1 MDLNPIDV
9 FVNVAR
15 LFLPG
20 VNLVFAIIGLFGLY
34 TGYRA
39 LYDAYRTV
47 RGDQA
52 PGIMPKEAILP
63 VLFLAGAAIV
73 VPVVLWQGAN
83 TFVLGGSQTYN
94 MFSYLQDTNTD
105 STCTNLSRA
114 LTQLCML
121 MGSLSVL
128 RAGLLAYSRQTEPGR
143 GLSYSGPI
151 TYFVGGVFLFFIND
165 LTWLISNTAHV
176 SLGMDSICTALSTS
190 TGG

>member
-1 MDLNPIDV
+1 MDMNPIDV

-34 TGYRA
+34 AGYKA

-63 VLFLAGAAIV
+63 VLFLAGGAIV

-83 TFVLGGSQTYN
+83 TFVLGGTQTYN
-94 MFSYLQDTNTD
+94 MFSYLQQTDTD

-114 LTQLCML
+114 LTQLCMF

-128 RAGLLAYSRQTEPGR
+128 RAAVLIYGRQTEPGR
-143 GLSYSGPI
+143 GLSYTAPLN
-151 TYFVGGVFLFFIND
+151 YFVGGIFLFFIND
-165 LTWLISNTAHV
+165 LTWLISNTAGI
-176 SLGMDSICTALSTS
+176 SLGMDSICTALSVS
-190 TGG
+190 SG